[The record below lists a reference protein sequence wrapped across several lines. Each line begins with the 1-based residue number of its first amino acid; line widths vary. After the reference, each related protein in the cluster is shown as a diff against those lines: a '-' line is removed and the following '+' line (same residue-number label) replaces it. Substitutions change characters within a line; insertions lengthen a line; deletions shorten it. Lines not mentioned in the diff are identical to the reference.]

1 MEGVT
6 VFLTGCGRG
15 VGAALAEGLRDR
27 GASVFAG
34 FHPGETGLSDPPRP
48 GHRLVPVPI
57 DVSDTASVLTAADLV
72 GSRTRS
78 LDLLLNVAGVLG
90 DITTSVPGILDEQ
103 DMHRTYDV
111 NAVGPLRVINAFFPL
126 LLAGRTRL
134 VVSISSEAGSISPCT
149 RTGWFAYCM
158 SKAALNMASA
168 IVHNTL
174 RPLGGRVIVM
184 HPGWVRTWM
193 RGTLDAAAD
202 LSPREAAEGILSQVD
217 RALADPGLFAGER
230 PAFINPRGEPLPW

>member
-1 MEGVT
+1 MEDAATERPEVLQSAVGVGALNPGNTPAVVTGMMEGVT

-15 VGAALAEGLRDR
+15 VGAALAEALRDR

-34 FHPGETGLSDPPRP
+34 VHPRETGLSHPPP
-48 GHRLVPVPI
+48 PAERLVPVPI
-57 DVSDTASVLTAADLV
+57 DVADAASVLAAAKLV

-90 DITTSVPGILDEQ
+90 DITTGVPGILDGQ

-111 NAVGPLRVINAFFPL
+111 NAVGPLRVI
-126 LLAGRTRL
+126 R
-134 VVSISSEAGSISPCT
+134 
-149 RTGWFAYCM
+149 
-158 SKAALNMASA
+158 AALHVASA

-174 RPLGGRVIVM
+174 RPLDGRVIVM

-193 RGTLDAAAD
+193 RGTLDAGAD
-202 LSPREAAEGILSQVD
+202 LSPREAADGILSQVE
-217 RALADPGLFAGER
+217 RALADPALFAGER
-230 PAFINPRGEPLPW
+230 PAFINGKGEPLPW